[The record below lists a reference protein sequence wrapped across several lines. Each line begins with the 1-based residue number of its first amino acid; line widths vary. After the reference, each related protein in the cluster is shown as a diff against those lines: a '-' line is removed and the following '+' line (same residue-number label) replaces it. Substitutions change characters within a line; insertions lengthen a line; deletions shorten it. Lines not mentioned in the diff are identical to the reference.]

1 MAGAERVGLAGSAVP
16 PAPGVGGAAI
26 GYDIGVGDD
35 ALRCEV
41 VAREPSVVAS
51 SSDRAVLAR
60 LLGEADAGVLR
71 AVLESRA
78 LWSSKVR
85 ALFGSGRFSHPVGYY
100 KSAASKHLWSS
111 SDQSCYPGDPGCSS
125 FMRTS
130 SSLGVID
137 LDGEF
142 GRATQVRFLRFLS
155 HVVGEDVERRHLSR
169 TARGLHVPVAF
180 PDDVVAAHPLLAFLC
195 GRETN
200 GYHSVGTVMGAALR
214 SMADEFDSS
223 MRVVLD
229 KVDAKFGDG
238 KGGVRS
244 DGNFSLRKAPAV
256 GGGAPVVEGDP
267 LSSDGAR
274 FVLSPVVADA
284 LHPSPVGRGGV
295 AAPIAVFT
303 MEAAAR
309 FEEHAL
315 RAVAGLEKLTSKDL
329 EIARE
334 RGLVD
339 VLEEA
344 HPGLFG
350 GGAERSGGHGVGAQ
364 SSSGMAARVRRA
376 LDVARGAGAP
386 VEAVEEARFLL
397 EESAHNPDVWGDAGA
412 SSLGL
417 LERAAV
423 VASARPDLEAA
434 VPAALVLCAEWD
446 GGEEE
451 SSSSVGGP
459 SGGVAGG
466 ATGVVV
472 APVGAVLRAPVF
484 DAGVFRA
491 SALGKLE
498 SLRRDAEREGRA
510 ASMSFT
516 RQRAHVVGLGYG
528 AVDALSLARACER
541 LGLARDTSRG
551 GAALGFWDMYA
562 SVLSQLHTMSAH
574 GRTRVCRL
582 VGSRSYA
589 RFLVEDP
596 AAALSSRRRL
606 FRYEPGL
613 RDLDEAQWARL
624 EADAVSGFPDAGVLG
639 GFEESGGG
647 VPCGVVAVYGVDR
660 ARLAGLWG
668 RLAPSGAWEDRR
680 SVFFAR
686 EGDGGPLFGV
696 HVGDLPSG
704 VYAVLRAA
712 GVVPSSG
719 DAARAKRLASR
730 ARRLDEEAL
739 GALSPQSRAVG
750 SADTPLPAAVDDGGE
765 DSGAARRGADAETRG
780 AAEADG
786 GPGGASHPSDEG
798 ASGVCRTTG
807 KGFGL
812 NRDYSMGLP
821 MVERIRRA
829 VVGARASRRVK
840 DDALALA
847 VHVCALTAQGVVS
860 VPTHVA
866 HLADGVIDT
875 AGRGAL
881 ARRSAVRKAMRLLR
895 GLGVLAVARRQKSP
909 TVGMGGR
916 ASAHCVCPGFMDPG
930 DARAAV
936 EFGAVVSLVPS
947 QRSLAG
953 SWGLSW
959 YHGGLMAVPGARTGE
974 AVVVDG
980 AVAEMGLAEDRKS
993 MSRFFSELADVVG
1006 GLCADGGLSPLR
1018 STCSSAAA
1026 LLACEDGI
1034 RDAVV
1039 EALRDGEPLSESG
1052 GNDLRGAYSHP
1063 SLPLV
1068 VSVSDPVEWEHATRG
1083 GVVRRALAPAFW
1095 DSCARK
1101 ASAKR
1106 RGNGRRFDAA
1116 ALLTRAE
1123 RSARA
1128 AQYLVFTVEATRP
1141 VTNGEREECPLLRMI
1156 GASGDAARKRGDS
1169 GHGMVRTYLSAD
1181 VVAPKRCDGWASNGA
1196 RRAVAPHVAL
1206 QALVESGFSLPM
1218 ARNSASTALRVGAL
1232 VERATSEHVFSCR
1245 MDDPATGWGR
1255 VCRHDDELD
1264 AVECQECLAEAGC
1277 GGLHAIRAA
1286 LSWMRPGDDGRLAPH
1301 LIQRFHRRPR
1311 PGAAGRA
1318 RAAQEEWEAAGPLA
1332 RAATVA
1338 MCEHNRSHGMV
1349 VVSRALGDSLLHF
1362 GAGADERG
1370 AGSCGRPVST
1380 SRVPSRFHGAASRAV
1395 SGEGDASSPRRG
1407 RARGETRAQQE
1418 ARMVLLDHGYGA
1430 WSTLARMRRRA
1441 PMRT

>member
-1 MAGAERVGLAGSAVP
+1 MAGGERVGLAGSAVSSP
-16 PAPGVGGAAI
+16 TAPGINAAAI

-41 VAREPSVVAS
+41 VAREPGVVSS
-51 SSDRAVLAR
+51 SSDRVVLAR
-60 LLGEADAGVLR
+60 LLEEADAGVLR

-78 LWSSKVR
+78 LWASKTR

-100 KSAASKHLWSS
+100 KSAASKRLWSS
-111 SDQSCYPGDPGCSS
+111 PDQSCYPGDPGCSS

-169 TARGLHVPVAF
+169 TARGLHIPVAF
-180 PDDVVAAHPLLAFLC
+180 PDEVVEAHPLLAFLC

-200 GYHSVGTVMGAALR
+200 GYHSGGTVMGAALR
-214 SMADEFDSS
+214 SMAEEFDTS

-244 DGNFSLRKAPAV
+244 DGNFSLRKAPAE

-344 HPGLFG
+344 RPGLFG
-350 GGAERSGGHGVGAQ
+350 GGGERSGGRGVGAQ

-376 LDVARGAGAP
+376 LDVARSGRVP

-397 EESAHNPDVWGDAGA
+397 EESAHNPDVWGDGGA

-423 VASARPDLEAA
+423 VASARPDLAAA

-446 GGEEE
+446 EMEE
-451 SSSSVGGP
+451 SSSSAGGP
-459 SGGVAGG
+459 SGGVADG
-466 ATGVVV
+466 ATGGAV
-472 APVGAVLRAPVF
+472 APVGAALRTPMF

-510 ASMSFT
+510 ASMPFT
-516 RQRAHVVGLGYG
+516 RQRARVVGLGYG
-528 AVDALSLARACER
+528 AVDALALARACER
-541 LGLARDTSRG
+541 LGLARDTSKG
-551 GAALGFWDMYA
+551 GAALGFWDVYA
-562 SVLSQLHTMSAH
+562 SVMSQLHTMSAR

-624 EADAVSGFPDAGVLG
+624 EADAASQFPDAGVLG
-639 GFEESGGG
+639 GFEESGGD
-647 VPCGVVAVYGVDR
+647 VPRGVVAVYGADR
-660 ARLAGLWG
+660 GRLAGLWG
-668 RLAPSGAWEDRR
+668 RLAPSGSWEDRR
-680 SVFFAR
+680 SVFFAH
-686 EGDGGPLFGV
+686 EGETGPLFGV

-719 DAARAKRLASR
+719 DAARAKRLAVR

-739 GALSPQSRAVG
+739 GTLSPQSRAVG
-750 SADTPLPAAVDDGGE
+750 SADAPLPAAVDDGGE
-765 DSGAARRGADAETRG
+765 DSDVSREEQGGAAG
-780 AAEADG
+780 ADG

-798 ASGVCRTTG
+798 ASGVCHATG

-821 MVERIRRA
+821 MVDRIRRK
-829 VVGARASRRVK
+829 VMGARASRSVK

-847 VHVCALTAQGVVS
+847 VHMCVLTAQGVVS

-866 HLADGVIDT
+866 HLADGVIDA

-881 ARRSAVRKAMRLLR
+881 ARRSAVRKAMQLLR

-909 TVGMGGR
+909 TAGMGGR

-930 DARAAV
+930 GARAAA

-959 YHGGLMAVPGARTGE
+959 YHGGLMAVPGARTGD

-980 AVAEMGLAEDRKS
+980 AVAEMGLAEDRRRMNK
-993 MSRFFSELADVVG
+993 FFSDLASVVS

-1018 STCSSAAA
+1018 STRSSAAA

-1052 GNDLRGAYSHP
+1052 GADLRGAYSHP

-1106 RGNGRRFDAA
+1106 RGRRRFDAA
-1116 ALLTRAE
+1116 ALLTGAE
-1123 RSARA
+1123 RGART

-1156 GASGDAARKRGDS
+1156 GASGDAARKRGDT

-1181 VVAPKRCDGWASNGA
+1181 VVAPKRCDGWASHGA

-1206 QALVESGFSLPM
+1206 QALVESEFSLPM
-1218 ARNSASTALRVGAL
+1218 ARNSAAGALRVGAL
-1232 VERATSEHVFSCR
+1232 VERATSEHLFSCR
-1245 MDDPATGWGR
+1245 MDDPSTGCGR

-1264 AVECQECLAEAGC
+1264 AGECPECLVEAGC

-1311 PGAAGRA
+1311 PGAADRA
-1318 RAAQEEWEAAGPLA
+1318 RAAQEEWDAAGPLE
-1332 RAATVA
+1332 RATAAA
-1338 MCEHNRSHGMV
+1338 MCEHNRSHGTV
-1349 VVSRALGDSLLHF
+1349 LVSRALGDSLLHF
-1362 GAGADERG
+1362 GAGAEERR
-1370 AGSCGRPVST
+1370 AEPCGRPVST
-1380 SRVPSRFHGAASRAV
+1380 SQVPSRFHNAVSRAV
-1395 SGEGDASSPRRG
+1395 SGEGDAPSPRRS
-1407 RARGETRAQQE
+1407 RARGETREQQE

>member
-1 MAGAERVGLAGSAVP
+1 MAGAERVGLAGSAVH

-78 LWSSKVR
+78 LWASKVR

-100 KSAASKHLWSS
+100 KSAASKRLWSS
-111 SDQSCYPGDPGCSS
+111 SDCSCYPGDPGCSS

-155 HVVGEDVERRHLSR
+155 HVVGEDVARRHLSR
-169 TARGLHVPVAF
+169 TARGLHIPVAF
-180 PDDVVAAHPLLAFLC
+180 PDDVVEAHPLLAFLC

-200 GYHSVGTVMGAALR
+200 GYHSGGTVMGAALR
-214 SMADEFDSS
+214 LMADEFDTS

-256 GGGAPVVEGDP
+256 SGGAPVVEGDP

-344 HPGLFG
+344 RPGLFG
-350 GGAERSGGHGVGAQ
+350 GGGERSGGRGVGAQ

-397 EESAHNPDVWGDAGA
+397 EESAHNPDVWGDDGA

-423 VASARPDLEAA
+423 VASARPDLASA

-451 SSSSVGGP
+451 SSSSVGGA
-459 SGGVAGG
+459 SAGVTGGVPGG
-466 ATGVVV
+466 VV
-472 APVGAVLRAPVF
+472 APVGAVLRTPVF

-510 ASMSFT
+510 ASMPFT
-516 RQRAHVVGLGYG
+516 RQRARVVGLGYG
-528 AVDALSLARACER
+528 AVDALALARACEW
-541 LGLARDTSRG
+541 LGLSRDTSKG
-551 GAALGFWDMYA
+551 GAALGFWDVYA
-562 SVLSQLHTMSAH
+562 SVLSQLHTMSAR

-606 FRYEPGL
+606 FRYELGL

-639 GFEESGGG
+639 GFEESGGT
-647 VPCGVVAVYGVDR
+647 VPRGVVAVYGADR
-660 ARLAGLWG
+660 GRLAGLWG
-668 RLAPSGAWEDRR
+668 RRAPSGSWEDRR

-696 HVGDLPSG
+696 HVGDLPSV

-739 GALSPQSRAVG
+739 GDLSPQSRAVG
-750 SADTPLPAAVDDGGE
+750 SADIPLPAAVDDGGE
-765 DSGAARRGADAETRG
+765 DSAVSREERDGAAG
-780 AAEADG
+780 ADG

-821 MVERIRRA
+821 MVDRIRCA

-847 VHVCALTAQGVVS
+847 VHVCVLTAQGVVS

-866 HLADGVIDT
+866 HLADGVIDA

-909 TVGMGGR
+909 AAGMGGR

-930 DARAAV
+930 GARAAV

-959 YHGGLMAVPGARTGE
+959 YRGGLMAVPGARTGE

-980 AVAEMGLAEDRKS
+980 AVGELGLAEDRRHMKK
-993 MSRFFSELADVVG
+993 FFSELADVVG
-1006 GLCADGGLSPLR
+1006 VLCADGGLSPLR

-1039 EALRDGEPLSESG
+1039 EALSGGEPLSESG
-1052 GNDLRGAYSHP
+1052 GADLRGAYSHP

-1101 ASAKR
+1101 AGAKR
-1106 RGNGRRFDAA
+1106 RGAGRRFDAA
-1116 ALLTRAE
+1116 ALLTSAE

-1141 VTNGEREECPLLRMI
+1141 VTSGEREECPLLRMI
-1156 GASGDAARKRGDS
+1156 GASGDAARKRGDE

-1218 ARNSASTALRVGAL
+1218 ARNSAAGALRMGAL

-1245 MDDPATGWGR
+1245 MDDPSTGWER
-1255 VCRHDDELD
+1255 VCRHNDELD
-1264 AVECQECLAEAGC
+1264 AGECPECLAAAGC

-1318 RAAQEEWEAAGPLA
+1318 RTAQEEWAGAGPLA
-1332 RAATVA
+1332 RATAAA

-1362 GAGADERG
+1362 GAGAEERG

-1380 SRVPSRFHGAASRAV
+1380 SRVPSRFHNAV
-1395 SGEGDASSPRRG
+1395 SQAGSGEEDASSLRRG

>member
-1 MAGAERVGLAGSAVP
+1 MAGGERAVLAGSAASSSS
-16 PAPGVGGAAI
+16 APVINATAI
-26 GYDIGVGDD
+26 GYDISVGDN
-35 ALRCEV
+35 ALRREV
-41 VAREPSVVAS
+41 VAREPGVVS
-51 SSDRAVLAR
+51 NPSDRAVLAR
-60 LLGEADAGVLR
+60 LLEESDAGVLR

-78 LWSSKVR
+78 LWASKTR

-111 SDQSCYPGDPGCSS
+111 PDQSCYPGDPGCSS

-142 GRATQVRFLRFLS
+142 NRATQVRFLRFLS
-155 HVVGEDVERRHLSR
+155 HVVGEDMECRHLSR

-180 PDDVVAAHPLLAFLC
+180 PDDVVAAHPVLAFLC
-195 GRETN
+195 GREAN
-200 GYHSVGTVMGAALR
+200 GYHSGGTVMGAALR

-244 DGNFSLRKAPAV
+244 DGNFSLRKAPA
-256 GGGAPVVEGDP
+256 GRSGTPVVEGDP

-315 RAVAGLEKLTSKDL
+315 RAVADLEKLTSKDL

-334 RGLVD
+334 RGLTD

-344 HPGLFG
+344 RPGLFG
-350 GGAERSGGHGVGAQ
+350 CGASSSGCGVGAQ

-376 LDVARGAGAP
+376 LDVARGAGVP
-386 VEAVEEARFLL
+386 VEAVESARFLL
-397 EESAHNPDVWGDAGA
+397 EESAHNPDVWGDGGA

-423 VASARPDLEAA
+423 VASARPDLASA

-451 SSSSVGGP
+451 SSSSVGVP
-459 SGGVAGG
+459 S
-466 ATGVVV
+466 TGVDGGTPGGVV

-484 DAGVFRA
+484 DAGVFRD

-516 RQRAHVVGLGYG
+516 RQRARVVGLGYG

-541 LGLARDTSRG
+541 LGLARDTSAG
-551 GAALGFWDMYA
+551 GAALGFWDVYA
-562 SVLSQLHTMSAH
+562 SVLSQLHTMSAR

-624 EADAVSGFPDAGVLG
+624 EADAVSGFPDTGVLG
-639 GFEESGGG
+639 GFEESGGT
-647 VPCGVVAVYGVDR
+647 VPRGVVAVYGADR
-660 ARLAGLWG
+660 GRLAGLWG
-668 RLAPSGAWEDRR
+668 RHAPSGSWEDRR

-686 EGDGGPLFGV
+686 EGEAGPLFGV
-696 HVGDLPSG
+696 HVGDLPSV
-704 VYAVLRAA
+704 VYAVLRTA

-719 DAARAKRLASR
+719 DAARAKRLAGR

-750 SADTPLPAAVDDGGE
+750 SADAPLPAAVDDGVE
-765 DSGAARRGADAETRG
+765 DSAVSRGERDGAAGSDGGRGG
-780 AAEADG
+780 AA
-786 GPGGASHPSDEG
+786 HPSDEG
-798 ASGVCRTTG
+798 ASGVCRATG

-821 MVERIRRA
+821 MVDRIHRKIM
-829 VVGARASRRVK
+829 GARASRRVK

-847 VHVCALTAQGVVS
+847 VHVCVLTAQGVVS

-866 HLADGVIDT
+866 HLADGVVDA
-875 AGRGAL
+875 AGREAG
-881 ARRSAVRKAMRLLR
+881 ARRSAVRKAMQLLR

-909 TVGMGGR
+909 AAGMRGR

-930 DARAAV
+930 GARAAA

-959 YHGGLMAVPGARTGE
+959 YRGGLMAVPGARTGE

-980 AVAEMGLAEDRKS
+980 AVEELGLAEDRRR
-993 MSRFFSELADVVG
+993 MGRFFSELADVVDV
-1006 GLCADGGLSPLR
+1006 LCADGGLSPLR

-1039 EALRDGEPLSESG
+1039 EALRGGEPLSESG
-1052 GNDLRGAYSHP
+1052 GADLRGAYSHP

-1101 ASAKR
+1101 AGAKR
-1106 RGNGRRFDAA
+1106 RKGRRFDAA
-1116 ALLTRAE
+1116 ALLTGAE
-1123 RSARA
+1123 RGARA

-1141 VTNGEREECPLLRMI
+1141 VTSGEREECPLLRMI
-1156 GASGDAARKRGDS
+1156 GASGDAARKRGDD

-1181 VVAPKRCDGWASNGA
+1181 VVAPKRCDGWASHGA

-1218 ARNSASTALRVGAL
+1218 ARNSAADALRVGAL

-1245 MDDPATGWGR
+1245 MDDPSTGWGR

-1264 AVECQECLAEAGC
+1264 AGECPECLVEAGC

-1286 LSWMRPGDDGRLAPH
+1286 LSWMRPGDDGRLTPH

-1318 RAAQEEWEAAGPLA
+1318 RAAQEEWAGAGPLA
-1332 RAATVA
+1332 RATAAA

-1349 VVSRALGDSLLHF
+1349 VVSLALGDSLLHF
-1362 GAGADERG
+1362 GAGAEGSG

-1380 SRVPSRFHGAASRAV
+1380 SRVPSRFHGALSQ
-1395 SGEGDASSPRRG
+1395 SGSGAGDASSPRRG
-1407 RARGETRAQQE
+1407 HARGETRAQQE